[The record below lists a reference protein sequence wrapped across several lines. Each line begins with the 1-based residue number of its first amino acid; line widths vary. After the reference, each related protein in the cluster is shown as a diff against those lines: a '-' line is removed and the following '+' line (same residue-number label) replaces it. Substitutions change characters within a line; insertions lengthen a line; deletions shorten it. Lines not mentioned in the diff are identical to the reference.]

1 MHEFIGIIVLNLLVL
16 CVGSTVATIC
26 SCEVGRAVAI
36 TVGVIV
42 AIECLIA
49 VPIIGSVMAFC
60 CRKR

>member
-1 MHEFIGIIVLNLLVL
+1 MREFIGNIVLSLLVL
-16 CVGSTVATIC
+16 CVGSTVAAIC

-42 AIECLIA
+42 AIECLIV
-49 VPIIGSVMAFC
+49 VPVIVTVMAFC